1 MHSRFVIFLA
11 VLILAPVASLAQHR
25 DTLEAALPAITIEAS
40 RALETES
47 TAPFSVAVRERS
59 SHALATDPG
68 LTLTR
73 VLRGLPGVQLN
84 DRGHYALGE
93 RLLIRGMGYRAAFGV
108 RGAQV
113 VLDGIPLTLPD
124 GQTTLDVADPA
135 FVRRAELIRGPS
147 SLYWGNASGGVLFL
161 TTGDTSLARVRI
173 MGGSH
178 GLRQASGSSNLRMGR
193 FDFRAYASRVARN
206 GYRAHSEGSFTR
218 AGLRGRITLGA
229 KTSMHVVV
237 ASAVQDVQAPGGL
250 TLTQVQADPRQADPR
265 YVARQAGKQS
275 TQVQGGVT
283 LRRETTLG
291 LFTVTAY
298 GLGRKLDNPL
308 TFAYIDLQRAAGGM
322 RLQFQGSHARLG
334 WGVGLD
340 TGWQRDDRR
349 NANNDGG
356 MRGTERRLDQEERVR
371 NLAAFAVVRLALTR
385 RLSATTGLR
394 LDGIRFAMTDR
405 LLTNGN
411 QSGERNFR
419 ALSPSLGLS
428 YDAGG
433 AVVFAN
439 VSTAFETP
447 TTTELVNRPLGDGG
461 FHPTLAPQ
469 RTVGVELGMRT
480 RASAARLHADIA
492 LYRLQISGRL
502 LPRQNAEGRTYFE
515 NAGANTHQ
523 GVELALD
530 WQATAST
537 NIRATYGGNH
547 YTFSSAPEAGR
558 RIPGVPDHRLFL
570 SLRSEYQ
577 GVSGE
582 IAAAVASGVYADSDN
597 TARDDGHVVVDFY
610 AAYEG
615 LRISSVR
622 LLPFLRLQNVLGA
635 QYNGAVVVNAFGGRY
650 YEPAAGRT
658 VQIGFSAVL

>member
-1 MHSRFVIFLA
+1 MYTRSAIFLSI
-11 VLILAPVASLAQHR
+11 LFLAPVASQAQNL

-40 RALETES
+40 RALETER

-68 LTLTR
+68 LTLTQ

-124 GQTTLDVADPA
+124 GQTTLDVVDPA

-173 MGGSH
+173 MGGSY
-178 GLRQASGSSNLRMGR
+178 GLRQASASSNLRMGH
-193 FDFRAYASRVARN
+193 FDFRAYASRVTRN
-206 GYRAHSEGSFTR
+206 GYRAHSEGGFTR
-218 AGLRGRITLGA
+218 AGLRGRITLGT
-229 KTSMHVVV
+229 KTSLHVVV

-250 TLTQVQADPRQADPR
+250 TLAQVQADPRQADPR
-265 YVARQAGKQS
+265 YVARQAGKES

-283 LRRETTLG
+283 LHRETTLG
-291 LFTVTAY
+291 LLTITAY
-298 GLGRKLDNPL
+298 GLGRQLDNPL
-308 TFAYIDLQRAAGGM
+308 TFAYIDLQRTAGGM
-322 RLQFQGSHARLG
+322 RLQFQGSHARFG

-356 MRGTERRLDQEERVR
+356 MRGNVQILDQEERVR
-371 NLAAFAVVRLALTR
+371 NLAAFAAVRLALTR

-405 LLTNGN
+405 LLTNGD
-411 QSGERNFR
+411 QSGERIFG

-428 YDAGG
+428 YGAGKTV
-433 AVVFAN
+433 AFAN
-439 VSTAFETP
+439 VNTAFETP
-447 TTTELVNRPLGDGG
+447 TTTELVNRPDGDGG
-461 FHPTLAPQ
+461 FHPTLEPQ
-469 RTVGVELGMRT
+469 RTVGIEIGMRT
-480 RASAARLHADIA
+480 RVPAAHLHADVA

-502 LPRQNAEGRTYFE
+502 LSRQNAEGRTYFE

-523 GVELALD
+523 GIELALD

-547 YTFSSAPEAGR
+547 YTFSSEPEVGR
-558 RIPGVPDHRLFL
+558 RIPGIPDHRLFF
-570 SLRSEYQ
+570 SLRSQYR
-577 GVSGE
+577 GLSGE
-582 IAAAVASGVYADSDN
+582 IAATVASGVYADSDN
-597 TARDDGHVVVDFY
+597 TARDDGHIAIDFY
-610 AAYEG
+610 AAYES
-615 LRISSVR
+615 LRIHSVTV
-622 LLPFLRLQNVLGA
+622 LPFLRLQNMLDA
-635 QYNGAVVVNAFGGRY
+635 QYNGAVIVNAFGARY

-658 VQIGFSAVL
+658 VQVGFSVAL

>member
-1 MHSRFVIFLA
+1 MCNRSAFFLWALFLA
-11 VLILAPVASLAQHR
+11 PTAAQAQNR
-25 DTLEAALPAITIEAS
+25 DTLEAALPTITIEAS

-47 TAPFSVAVRERS
+47 TAPFSVAVHERS

-124 GQTTLDVADPA
+124 GQTTLDIADPA

-161 TTGDTSLARVRI
+161 TTGDTSRARVRI
-173 MGGSH
+173 MGGSY
-178 GLRQASGSSNLRMGR
+178 GLRQVSGSSSLRMGPL
-193 FDFRAYASRVARN
+193 DFRAYASRITRN
-206 GYRAHSEGSFTR
+206 GYRAHSEGGFTR
-218 AGLRGRITLGA
+218 AGLQGRIALGA
-229 KTSMHVVV
+229 RTSIRVVV
-237 ASAVQDVQAPGGL
+237 ASAIQNVQAPGGL
-250 TLTQVQADPRQADPR
+250 TLAQVQVNPRQADPR
-265 YVARQAGKQS
+265 YVDRQAGKQS

-283 LRRETTLG
+283 LHRETTLG

-298 GLGRKLDNPL
+298 GLGRQLDNPL
-308 TFAYIDLQRAAGGM
+308 TFAYIDLQRAAGGV

-356 MRGTERRLDQEERVR
+356 MRGGERLLDQEERVR
-371 NLAAFAVVRLALTR
+371 SLAAFAALRLALTR

-405 LLTNGN
+405 LLTNGD

-428 YDAGG
+428 YRAGV

-447 TTTELVNRPLGDGG
+447 TTTELVNRPDGDGG

-469 RTVGVELGMRT
+469 RTVGVEFGMRT
-480 RASAARLHADIA
+480 QAPAARLHADVA

-523 GVELALD
+523 GIELALD

-537 NIRATYGGNH
+537 NIRATYGGNR
-547 YTFSSAPEAGR
+547 YTFSSAPEVGH
-558 RIPGVPDHRLFL
+558 RIPGVPDHRIFL
-570 SLRSEYQ
+570 SLRSEYR
-577 GVSGE
+577 GLSGE
-582 IAAAVASGVYADSDN
+582 IAAAVASGMYADSDN
-597 TARDDGHVVVDFY
+597 MARNDGHVAIDFY

-615 LRISSVR
+615 LRVSSVTV
-622 LLPFLRLQNVLGA
+622 LPFLRLQNMLGA

-658 VQIGFSAVL
+658 VQIGFSAAL